1 MPSINSPKRW
11 EPCTTDKATYTG
23 LPLAAHALA
32 CVVRA
37 DMREDLNS
45 WLKSNDHRE
54 WSQETFGSRFA
65 QHSETVRH
73 GVTKAR
79 PRHPIVWRRYAKEPR
94 PLGVAHRHRVVRSA
108 ARTAQRCIG
117 SRPGRRHSLAW

>member
-1 MPSINSPKRW
+1 MRGSPINSCWLQDWAGWLGTVGLGGGDRGRRPRACANMPSINSPKRW

-37 DMREDLNS
+37 DVREDLNS

-65 QHSETVRH
+65 
-73 GVTKAR
+73 
-79 PRHPIVWRRYAKEPR
+79 
-94 PLGVAHRHRVVRSA
+94 
-108 ARTAQRCIG
+108 
-117 SRPGRRHSLAW
+117 